1 MNHLVENY
9 IYKLVRLQLI
19 KLRLKKMKFGYNILI
34 LIECNDEKIQFRRN
48 MCDFTQIS
56 LFILFQF
63 DSSV

>member
-1 MNHLVENY
+1 
-9 IYKLVRLQLI
+9 
-19 KLRLKKMKFGYNILI
+19 MKFGYNILI

-63 DSSV
+63 DSSVWKQVIATPYSTHYSAQ